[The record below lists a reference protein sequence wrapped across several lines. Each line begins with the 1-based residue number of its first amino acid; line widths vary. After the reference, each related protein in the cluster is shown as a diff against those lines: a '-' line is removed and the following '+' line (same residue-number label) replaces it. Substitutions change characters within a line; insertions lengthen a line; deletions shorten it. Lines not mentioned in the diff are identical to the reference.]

1 MRSQNMDISA
11 ISLNVRLEWV
21 SGYRQ
26 NDNLFSQSYMSILLL
41 AWKDQTTISDTMSS
55 SVVFIHNVLSVR

>member
-26 NDNLFSQSYMSILLL
+26 NDSLFSQSYMSILLL